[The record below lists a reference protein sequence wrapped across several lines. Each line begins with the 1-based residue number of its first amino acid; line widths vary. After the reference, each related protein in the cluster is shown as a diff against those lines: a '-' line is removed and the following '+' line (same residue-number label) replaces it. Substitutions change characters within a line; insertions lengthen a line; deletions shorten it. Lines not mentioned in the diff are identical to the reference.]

1 MAFYYTKNQTK
12 KENKHMNERKLK
24 TIFSMKLAGVLMQN
38 GFVLVDMRPNTNGSG
53 KNVFYFN
60 DSPELEK
67 MINQFKNR

>member
-1 MAFYYTKNQTK
+1 
-12 KENKHMNERKLK
+12 MNERKLK

-38 GFVLVDMRPNTNGSG
+38 GFVLVDMRPNTNGSA

>member
-1 MAFYYTKNQTK
+1 
-12 KENKHMNERKLK
+12 MNERKLK

-38 GFVLVDMRPNTNGSG
+38 GFVLVDMRPNTNGIG

>member
-1 MAFYYTKNQTK
+1 
-12 KENKHMNERKLK
+12 MNERKLK

-60 DSPELEK
+60 DYPELEK

>member
-1 MAFYYTKNQTK
+1 
-12 KENKHMNERKLK
+12 MNERKLK

-67 MINQFKNR
+67 MINQFKIR

>member
-1 MAFYYTKNQTK
+1 
-12 KENKHMNERKLK
+12 MNERKLK
-24 TIFSMKLAGVLMQN
+24 TIFNMKLAGVLMQN
-38 GFVLVDMRPNTNGSG
+38 GFVLVDMRPNINGSG